1 MAALKEMVKEEKE
14 RLLRMMDFYL
24 EKIKELPKGSIIFKN
39 RKDRKYPYLIYRDG
53 QLVKTDYLKININE
67 LKELSIKINKRR
79 KYLKILREI
88 KKDLKD
94 FQKI

>member
-14 RLLRMMDFYL
+14 RLLRMKDFYL

-39 RKDRKYPYLIYRDG
+39 RKARKYPYLIYREG

-67 LKELSIKINKRR
+67 LKELSTKINKRR
-79 KYLKILREI
+79 KYLKMLREI